1 MSPVKNIK
9 SFHIFKGRGKP
20 KVVVGMSGGVD
31 SSVAAALLKKK
42 GYEVIG
48 VTFKTWSKEEC
59 GSSFG
64 RACCSLEAVTRS
76 RSVCDRLGVPYYVF
90 DLSLEFKRDVIDY
103 FCSQYLKGLTP
114 NPCVICNEKIK
125 FGYLLQKAKAFGAE
139 AVATGHYA
147 RIANP
152 AGGARWLLKEG
163 KDKKKD
169 QSYFLFSL
177 SQEQLKRSIFP
188 LGEITKERTRKIAR
202 SLRLETFNTASSQDV
217 CFIQDLEY
225 TEYIK
230 RKTGVEIKAGDIV
243 DKVGKVVGK
252 HKGFPYYTIGQ
263 RRGLGVAHSEPLY
276 VTAIDVPKNRIVIGT
291 KKDVMRKS
299 LSAEG
304 LNWVSIGSIDK
315 PVRIFAKIRYG
326 AKKAKALVTKTGED
340 SVRVDF
346 DEPQEAPTPG
356 QAIVFYDRDVVVG
369 GGWIKETKIEN

>member
-1 MSPVKNIK
+1 MSPVKNLIK
-9 SFHIFKGRGKP
+9 SHTSNGTGKP
-20 KVVVGMSGGVD
+20 RVVVGMSGGVD

-48 VTFKTWSKEEC
+48 ITFKTWPKDEC

-64 RACCSLEAVTRS
+64 RACCNLEAVTRS
-76 RSVCDRLGVPYYVF
+76 RLVCEDLGIPYYVF
-90 DLSLEFKRDVIDY
+90 DLSREFKRDVIDY

-125 FGYLLQKAKAFGAE
+125 FAHLLRKAKAFGAMS
-139 AVATGHYA
+139 VATGHYA
-147 RIANP
+147 RVTKSAP
-152 AGGARWLLKEG
+152 GGRIILKEG
-163 KDKKKD
+163 KDRKKD

-177 SQEQLKRSIFP
+177 SQDQLKSAIFP
-188 LGEITKERTRKIAR
+188 LGEVTKEHTRKIAK
-202 SLRLETFNTASSQDV
+202 SLKLKTYDTVSSQDI

-225 TEYIK
+225 AEYIK
-230 RKTGVEIKAGDIV
+230 RKAGVEIGGGDII
-243 DKVGKVVGK
+243 DKAGKVVGK

-276 VTAIDVPKNRIVIGT
+276 VTAIDVSENIIVIGT
-291 KKDVMRKS
+291 KKDVMRQS

-304 LNWVSIGSIDK
+304 LNWISIKGIDK
-315 PVRIFAKIRYG
+315 PARMHAKIRYG
-326 AKKAKALVTKTGED
+326 AKKAKALVTKTGAT

-356 QAIVFYDRDVVVG
+356 QAVVFYDRDIVVG
-369 GGWIKETKIEN
+369 GGWIK